1 MEKNGKIY
9 IAGHNGL
16 VGSAIC
22 RNLSA
27 NGFNNQVFTPYPT
40 YDLTDQKTV
49 AGFFEKEKP
58 EYVFLA
64 AAKVGGIMSNNIYR
78 AQFIYENLMI
88 ENNIIHQSYVHG
100 VKKLLFLGSSCI
112 YPGNC
117 PQPIKEEYLLTGEL
131 EYTNEPYAIAKISG
145 IKMCE
150 SYNIQYGTNF
160 VSVMPTN
167 LYGPN
172 DNYNLE
178 TSHVLPALIRKMH
191 LGKCLENNDW
201 EAIRT
206 DLKKRPIEGVNDL
219 SSDSEILD
227 KLAKYGIQISNDTA
241 NRTSKRS
248 GDPASAGPQTATPV
262 SISLWGTGSPY
273 REFLYVDDLAEA
285 CVYVMNH
292 VDFNDLKATTPESSV
307 PSALRPPPSAQIKN
321 THINIGTGKDLT
333 IKELALLIKDIVG
346 FKGGLKWDSSKPDG
360 TYRKL
365 LDVSKINGLGWKEK
379 ISLQEG
385 LKLIYLKYSA

>member
-1 MEKNGKIY
+1 MKKKEKIY

-16 VGSAIC
+16 VGSSIH
-22 RNLSA
+22 RNLIA
-27 NGFNNQVFTPYPT
+27 NGYKNFVFTPFPP

-49 AGFFEKEKP
+49 ADFFSKEKP
-58 EYVFLA
+58 DYVILA
-64 AAKVGGIMSNNIYR
+64 AAKVGGILSNNKYR

-88 ENNIIHQSYVHG
+88 QNNIIHQSYVNG

-112 YPGNC
+112 YPANC

-131 EYTNEPYAIAKISG
+131 EYTNEPYAVAKISG

-160 VSVMPTN
+160 ISVMPTN

-191 LGKCLENNDW
+191 LGKCLENNNW
-201 EAIRT
+201 ESIKKDFKKNPVEGRNENST
-206 DLKKRPIEGVNDL
+206 DA
-219 SSDSEILD
+219 EILAI
-227 KLAKYGIQISNDTA
+227 LGKYGIQPATSN
-241 NRTSKRS
+241 
-248 GDPASAGPQTATPV
+248 QQPV
-262 SISLWGTGSPY
+262 TISLWGTGNPY
-273 REFLYVDDLAEA
+273 REFLYVDDLADA
-285 CVYVMNH
+285 CVFLMENI
-292 VDFNDLKATTPESSV
+292 DFNDLKPQKGQ
-307 PSALRPPPSAQIKN
+307 LLN

-333 IKELALLIKDIVG
+333 IKELAESVKNIVG
-346 FKGGLKWDSSKPDG
+346 FKGQLSWDSSKPDG

-365 LDVSKINGLGWKEK
+365 LDVSKINRLGWKEK
-379 ISLQEG
+379 IRLDDG
-385 LKLIYLKYSA
+385 VILIYEKYSI